1 MKNFIAR
8 IKAFFLL
15 VVTWLNQWTKDHILH
30 FVVADSIATIVWI
43 GTAITLGWMLSPGWL
58 TAAAAAVTIVFIIIK
73 DYWIDVVPDRRDIL
87 AGGLG
92 LLCALLKIWL
102 VGFAWLLLHRLTM

>member
-15 VVTWLNQWTKDHILH
+15 VVTWLNQWAKDHILH

-43 GTAITLGWMLSPGWL
+43 GTAITLGWMLSPRM
-58 TAAAAAVTIVFIIIK
+58 ANSS
-73 DYWIDVVPDRRDIL
+73 RSSRHH
-87 AGGLG
+87 
-92 LLCALLKIWL
+92 C
-102 VGFAWLLLHRLTM
+102 LHHY

>member
-73 DYWIDVVPDRRDIL
+73 DNQIFIHYSIAVIIDQQFRSN
-87 AGGLG
+87 
-92 LLCALLKIWL
+92 
-102 VGFAWLLLHRLTM
+102 F

>member
-1 MKNFIAR
+1 M
-8 IKAFFLL
+8 L
-15 VVTWLNQWTKDHILH
+15 VVTWLNQWAKDHILH

-73 DYWIDVVPDRRDIL
+73 DYWIDVAPDRRDIL

-102 VGFAWLLLHRLTM
+102 VCFAWLLLHRLTM

>member
-73 DYWIDVVPDRRDIL
+73 DYWIDEPLSMVKR
-87 AGGLG
+87 
-92 LLCALLKIWL
+92 LLMICWSDSMKLPSAI
-102 VGFAWLLLHRLTM
+102 V